1 MLDATVGE
9 GVMEVLMM
17 MNGDMQEDISA
28 PALWEKGT
36 GVLCRASVGVD
47 ALRRVPVQ
55 VRLLR
60 NLACVC
66 VLKIVPFFR
75 AVLCESRASLVDLII
90 VACGA
95 TDAT

>member
-1 MLDATVGE
+1 
-9 GVMEVLMM
+9 MM

-55 VRLLR
+55 VRLLQTFPVF
-60 NLACVC
+60 VC
-66 VLKIVPFFR
+66 SRVLFFF
-75 AVLCESRASLVDLII
+75 VLCCANLVDVIMD
-90 VACGA
+90 VCGA
-95 TDAT
+95 TDAI